1 VTLHERLAEL
11 AALGATGDGID
22 RALFTAAE
30 RAARERFVAW
40 ARADGL
46 RVEQDRAGN
55 VFARLDAARG
65 SPEAHEAALVQRGT
79 AIPGDAS
86 PVQCGSHLDTV
97 RNGGA
102 YDGAYGVVGGL
113 EALRRIAAS
122 GERPPRALE
131 VVAWAGEEG
140 SRFPLGCLGSS
151 VYAGLTAYEDVAA
164 LVGDDG
170 ETFAAAVRGPHGLL
184 GGVPVRDGFPPP
196 AAYVEL
202 HIEQGPVMERE
213 GARLGIVSAIA
224 GQRRFR
230 VTVGGVAGHAGTVP
244 MRGRAD
250 ALCAASEIVLAVE
263 RAALDAD
270 DTVATVGHLVV
281 DPNQT
286 NIVPGRVVF
295 RIDLRSVDDGRIDAA
310 ERTIRARAAT
320 VAERRGV
327 TVSVETLE
335 SRAAVPMET
344 RMRLLVRAACNERD
358 PRAIT
363 IASGAGHDAM
373 CVAHVAPTAMI
384 FVPSI
389 GGRSHVGDERTAPAD
404 LDLGVEA
411 LAATLLAAAHAP
423 PH

>member
-1 VTLHERLAEL
+1 MMLHERLAEL
-11 AALGATGDGID
+11 AQLGATADGID

-55 VFARLDAARG
+55 VFARLDPPSASAHAQGSTASADAA
-65 SPEAHEAALVQRGT
+65 
-79 AIPGDAS
+79 

-102 YDGAYGVVGGL
+102 YDGAYGVVGAL
-113 EALRRIAAS
+113 EALRTIAAS
-122 GERPPRALE
+122 AVRPARPLE
-131 VVAWAGEEG
+131 AVAWAGEEG

-151 VYAGLTAYEDVAA
+151 VYSGLTAYDEVAA
-164 LVGDDG
+164 LVADDG
-170 ETFAAAVRGPHGLL
+170 ETFASALHGPHGLL
-184 GGVPVRDGFPPP
+184 DGVPVRDGFPPP

-202 HIEQGPVMERE
+202 HIEQGPVMERD

-224 GQRRFR
+224 GQRRFA
-230 VTVGGVAGHAGTVP
+230 VAVDGVAGHAGTVRMP
-244 MRGRAD
+244 GRAD

-263 RAALDAD
+263 RAALDAE

-281 DPNQT
+281 EPNQT
-286 NIVPGRVVF
+286 NIIPGHVVL

-310 ERTIRARAAT
+310 EQQIRARAAEIADRRAVQ
-320 VAERRGV
+320 VAID
-327 TVSVETLE
+327 TLE
-335 SRAAVPMET
+335 SRATVPMET
-344 RMRLLVRAACNERD
+344 RMQLLVRAACTERD
-358 PRAIT
+358 PRAMT

-404 LDLGVEA
+404 LELGVEA
-411 LAATLLAAAHAP
+411 LAATLRAAAGAP
-423 PH
+423 WPSSAS